1 MALANICQVCAPSA
15 APPQASPATT
25 TAAAPPAPVKAENT
39 KAGAKESKSKGKGG
53 SSSSAQGGDKAD
65 GQKENTGRYHMMLL
79 RTCSCPAPSILCNGV
94 NPVFMSWSHGVMVCD
109 AMLPV
114 GRWTSEE
121 HALFLKGL
129 EMHGKGWKKIAKL
142 IKTRTVV
149 QIRTHAQKY
158 FQRMAKAKKN
168 GQHDLL
174 MDGRPFGKRVS
185 EQGEGGEGG
194 LMEG

>member
-1 MALANICQVCAPSA
+1 MLWLA
-15 APPQASPATT
+15 
-25 TAAAPPAPVKAENT
+25 
-39 KAGAKESKSKGKGG
+39 
-53 SSSSAQGGDKAD
+53 
-65 GQKENTGRYHMMLL
+65 
-79 RTCSCPAPSILCNGV
+79 
-94 NPVFMSWSHGVMVCD
+94 
-109 AMLPV
+109 V

-174 MDGRPFGKRVS
+174 MDSRAFGKRVRQRKLYKIRRGS
-185 EQGEGGEGG
+185 RRRREVRNSVLSSPYVVSLLYLIG
-194 LMEG
+194 